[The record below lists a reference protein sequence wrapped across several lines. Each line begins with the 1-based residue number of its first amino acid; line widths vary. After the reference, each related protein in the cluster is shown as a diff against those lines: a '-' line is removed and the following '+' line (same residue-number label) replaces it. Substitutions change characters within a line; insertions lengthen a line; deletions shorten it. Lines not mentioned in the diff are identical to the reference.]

1 MQEVLCVKVLIGKK
15 IHLMPKSNVQALQ
28 DLYIACIGM
37 YDGYGMPEFTPELQN
52 ALNML
57 RVYAFNTSG
66 KIQN

>member
-1 MQEVLCVKVLIGKK
+1 MQEVLCVKVLIEKK

-28 DLYIACIGM
+28 NLYNACLGM
-37 YDGYGMPEFTPELQN
+37 YDGFGMPEFTPELQN

-57 RVYAFNTSG
+57 RVYAFNTAG